1 MEAISTWM
9 TSLGLAYYVNK
20 YEWMWPLC
28 EVLHFVGMSLLIGTI
43 GAMDLRILG
52 LGKSIPIAALERF
65 VPLGIAAFA
74 INAITGFVFVA
85 GNVSGP
91 PLDYLSNLSFQVKMT
106 CIVLAGINVLAYYL
120 TGVARGAAAT
130 APAGDAPPVDK
141 AIAADWWFSASRSR
155 AGGDAPRSA
164 KVVAVI
170 SILLW
175 LGVIC
180 FGRLIMYN
188 DTLLLALGIGGPI
201 PE

>member
-9 TSLGLAYYVNK
+9 ASLGLAYYVNK
-20 YEWMWPLC
+20 WEWVWPLC
-28 EVLHFVGMSLLIGTI
+28 EILHFVGMSLLIGTI

-65 VPLGIAAFA
+65 VPLGLAAFA
-74 INAITGFVFVA
+74 INAITGFIFVA

-91 PLDYLSNLSFQVKMT
+91 PLDYLSNLSFQLKM
-106 CIVLAGINVLAYYL
+106 IFIAAAGMNALAFYVF
-120 TGVARGAAAT
+120 GVARGAAAT
-130 APAGDAPPVDK
+130 TP
-141 AIAADWWFSASRSR
+141 
-155 AGGDAPRSA
+155 GGNARPLA
-164 KVVAVI
+164 KVVAAL
-170 SILLW
+170 SIFIW